1 MKRFMTKKVL
11 VVGVAVALVLGVGGA
26 AFAYW
31 TTTGSGNG
39 SAKVGTASAVTIAQI
54 GTPAYNSTVA
64 LGDYTYSQTFNG
76 DEITQLG
83 NEVNLAYTGPL
94 TSAVV
99 AMTMCDGG
107 CLGTNASVIPSYT
120 TPVTVNIYAPGNLT
134 APLTSDT
141 ETITVPAVPVDTA
154 AVPFNATFSNFSP
167 AVVLPST
174 VVYGVTLDALL
185 PSEDGTLVPPYCNV
199 AGGYGNDY
207 CPVGSLNV
215 NLSAEPNNV
224 TVGSDAVPGSWFVQS
239 PMSDVSGSAL
249 GGQLGY
255 CTGAPV
261 GALTAFQ
268 QVPVDCA
275 AGDSLVGGG
284 LPSLIPAV
292 QLNVGIGDLYPG
304 GPAQPISFSVT
315 NPGSTGVLVS
325 TVTIGIAQD
334 LSNPALVLSI
344 PGDIGSTDA
353 GCYADWF
360 QINGSPVAFGQTI
373 PPGGTIDWVGAA
385 SIQMNNYDT
394 NQDACEGDTVGLNF
408 TSP

>member
-54 GTPAYNSTVA
+54 GTPAYNSTIGLA
-64 LGDYTYSQTFNG
+64 DYAASQAFNG
-76 DEITQLG
+76 PEITQFG

-99 AMTMCDGG
+99 AMSNFSPT
-107 CLGTNASVIPSYT
+107 AFS
-120 TPVTVNIYAPGNLT
+120 TPITVSIYAPGNLT
-134 APLTSDT
+134 SPLTSDT
-141 ETITVPAVPVDTA
+141 ATIAVPSCDVASADCIDYDGTFIDM
-154 AVPFNATFSNFSP
+154 FNATFSSFIP

-174 VVYGVTLDALL
+174 VVYGITLDALAT
-185 PSEDGTLVPPYCNV
+185 DGGLVPPYCNV

-215 NLSAEPNNV
+215 NLSTEPTDV
-224 TVGSDAVPGSWFVQS
+224 SVGSDTNPGNIFVSSAQA
-239 PMSDVSGSAL
+239 DAGGSAL
-249 GGQLGY
+249 ESNLGGCSGSPSGVLS
-255 CTGAPV
+255 
-261 GALTAFQ
+261 AFTE
-268 QVPVDCA
+268 VPVDCA
-275 AGDSLVGGG
+275 DGYGTTNN
-284 LPSLIPAV
+284 IPAV